1 MKKLLLFL
9 LILPLAVGC
18 AERCRGGRDGV
29 WREENGKLKVLSTI
43 EMIDDLVQKIG
54 QDYVDSTALIRGGLD
69 PHSYELVKGDDE
81 KFVRAD
87 IIFYNGLGLEH
98 GLSLSRNLIG
108 NGKAVPVSEWLLH
121 DHEDRLMIGEGQ
133 YDPHIWM
140 DISLWMETIDPIVAE
155 LSQKDPDHAEQF
167 RENGRALREEME
179 RADNEIV
186 ERLHRIPAQ
195 RRYLVTSHDAFNYF
209 TRRYLAEPGEGE
221 RWQDRCCAPEGL
233 APDAQ
238 LSIVDMRKIVDH
250 IGTHNISV
258 VFTESNVNKDS
269 LKKIVSTGRA
279 KGFAVRLSPEEL
291 YGDAMGKSG
300 SYLEM
305 IAHNVDVIARSFG
318 GEL

>member
-1 MKKLLLFL
+1 MKRLLLYL
-9 LILPLAVGC
+9 LLPLLVFGC
-18 AERCRGGRDGV
+18 AKGREIGRDAL

-81 KFVRAD
+81 RFARAD

-98 GLSLSRNLIG
+98 GLSLSQNLIG
-108 NGKAVPVSEWLLH
+108 NEKATAVSERLLH
-121 DHEDRLMIGEGQ
+121 DSKDRLMIVEEQ

-140 DISLWMETIDPIVAE
+140 DISLWMETIDPIVEE
-155 LSQKDPDHAEQF
+155 LSLKDPDHATEFQ
-167 RENGRALREEME
+167 ENGRVLREEME
-179 RADNEIV
+179 RTDQNVIK
-186 ERLHRIPAQ
+186 RLQSIPAQ
-195 RRYLVTSHDAFNYF
+195 NRYLVTSHDAFNYF

-221 RWQDRCCAPEGL
+221 SWQERCCAPEGL

-238 LSIVDMRKIVDH
+238 LSIVDMRRIVDH
-250 IGTHNISV
+250 VGTRNISV
-258 VFTESNVNKDS
+258 LFTESNVNKDS
-269 LKKIVSTGRA
+269 LKKIVSTGKA
-279 KGFAVRLSPEEL
+279 MGFSVRLSPEEL
-291 YGDAMGKSG
+291 YGDAMGNSD

-305 IAHNVDVIARSFG
+305 IAHNVDVIARAFR